1 MVTRVILRIVAFC
14 FAGLALNTTA
24 NEKCVDSTIKP
35 IERLVLKVETGS
47 SKSTEEKACKK
58 LLEAKDNYGTR
69 DSNYLRERLSDDL
82 FRNIPEILEITS
94 GTDMSSAV
102 TNISIRPET
111 FKTRNQKVND
121 SPIFTVKGY
130 SSIVGED

>member
-1 MVTRVILRIVAFC
+1 MVTRVILRTVAFC

-24 NEKCVDSTIKP
+24 SEKCVDSTIKP
-35 IERLVLKVETGS
+35 IDRLVLKVETGS
-47 SKSTEEKACKK
+47 SESTKEKACKK
-58 LLEAKDNYGTR
+58 LLEAKDNYGIR
-69 DSNYLRERLSDDL
+69 DSNYLRERLSDDN
-82 FRNIPEILEITS
+82 FRNTPEILEITS
-94 GTDMSSAV
+94 GTGMSSAV

-121 SPIFTVKGY
+121 SPISTVKGY